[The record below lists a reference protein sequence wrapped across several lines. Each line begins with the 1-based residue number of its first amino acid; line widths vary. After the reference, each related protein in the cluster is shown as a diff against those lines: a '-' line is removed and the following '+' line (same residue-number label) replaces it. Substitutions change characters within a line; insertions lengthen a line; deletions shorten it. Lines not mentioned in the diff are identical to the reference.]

1 MMNPCRFIGL
11 LFLLLPVF
19 AFGAVP
25 GEIPVSDQAKSF
37 TVAAKRSN
45 AIEQLIGLGNSLGLG
60 KTVESF
66 LPADEAFQF
75 RADVRDAD
83 TIALNW
89 VIADGYYLY
98 RDKFKIQ
105 IPNVQG
111 IYVKEVEFPAGEVK
125 EDEFFGR
132 MEVYHNNVDAVAML
146 ERLDPEA
153 KEITLTATYQG
164 CAEAGICYPPI
175 ERSLVLMLA
184 DASPSPVPIA
194 ATATAA
200 PAPKLPVAEQDLI
213 VQKLLQENVLFTI
226 LSFLGFGLLLAFTP
240 CVFPMIP
247 ILSSILVGQDG
258 ELTAKRGFWLSFVY
272 VIAMAGTYTAAGV
285 LAGLFGR
292 NLQATFQNPWILS
305 AFAGIFV
312 LLALS
317 MFGFYKL
324 QIPAFIQGQ
333 ITKISNQQKGGT
345 IIGVAI
351 MGFLSAMIVGP
362 CVAAPLAGA
371 LIYIGQTGDAALGG
385 LALFALS
392 IGMGIPLLALGA
404 GAGKLLPKA
413 GPWMNVINAVFG
425 VLLLALAIWL
435 LERILP
441 TPVILALWATL
452 LIVSSIYMGSLD
464 SLESGASGW
473 RRLWK
478 GVGLVSLVCGVLLL
492 VGAASG
498 SKELLQ
504 PLRGLGLL
512 TGTGEPA
519 AGETALAFHT
529 IKTVADLEFELQ
541 KSAQNSQ
548 YVMLDFYADWCVTC
562 KEMEKYTFSNPDVR
576 QALAG
581 VRLLQA
587 DVTAYDSDD
596 QMLLSKLG
604 LIGPPSILFF
614 GPDGEERKSFRLVG
628 FIEAESFRDHVMKLK
643 SI

>member
-1 MMNPCRFIGL
+1 MNPCRFIGL
-11 LFLLLPVF
+11 LLLLPVI
-19 AFGAVP
+19 AFGAALE
-25 GEIPVSDQAKSF
+25 EIPASDQAKSF
-37 TVAAKRSN
+37 TVVAKKSN

-60 KTVESF
+60 QTAESF

-75 RADVRDAD
+75 SADVRNVN

-105 IPNVQG
+105 LQNVQG

-132 MEVYHNNVDAVAML
+132 MEVYHNNVEAVATL
-146 ERLDPEA
+146 ERLDPQA
-153 KEITLTATYQG
+153 TEITLIATYQG

-175 ERSLVLMLA
+175 ERSIVLMLA
-184 DASPSPVPIA
+184 DASPPPAPVA
-194 ATATAA
+194 ATATA
-200 PAPKLPVAEQDLI
+200 PVPKSPVAEQDLI
-213 VQKLLQENVLFTI
+213 AQKLLQENVLFTI

-247 ILSSILVGQDG
+247 ILSSILVGQGG
-258 ELTAKRGFWLSFVY
+258 ELTARRGFGLSLVY
-272 VIAMAGTYTAAGV
+272 VIAMACTYTVAGV

-305 AFAGIFV
+305 AFAGVFV

-324 QIPAFIQGQ
+324 QIPAFIQDQ
-333 ITKISNQQKGGT
+333 ITKISNRRKGGT
-345 IIGVAI
+345 IVGVAI
-351 MGFLSAMIVGP
+351 MGFLSAMIIGP

-371 LIYIGQTGDAALGG
+371 LIYIGQTGDAVLGG

-392 IGMGIPLLALGA
+392 VGMGIPLLALGA
-404 GAGKLLPKA
+404 GAGKLLPKT
-413 GPWMNVINAVFG
+413 GPWMNMINAVFG

-441 TPVILALWATL
+441 ASVSLALWAVL
-452 LIVSSIYMGSLD
+452 LIVSSVYMGSLD
-464 SLESGASGW
+464 SLESGAGGW

-478 GVGLVSLVCGVLLL
+478 GIGLVSLVCGVLLL

-519 AGETALAFHT
+519 ASESALAFHT
-529 IKTVADLEFELQ
+529 IKSVADLEYELQ

-562 KEMEKYTFSNPDVR
+562 KEMEKYTFSK
-576 QALAG
+576 Q
-581 VRLLQA
+581 
-587 DVTAYDSDD
+587 
-596 QMLLSKLG
+596 
-604 LIGPPSILFF
+604 
-614 GPDGEERKSFRLVG
+614 
-628 FIEAESFRDHVMKLK
+628 
-643 SI
+643 

>member
-11 LFLLLPVF
+11 LLLLPVI
-19 AFGAVP
+19 AFGAAP
-25 GEIPVSDQAKSF
+25 GKIPVSDQAKSF
-37 TVAAKRSN
+37 TVAAKKSS

-60 KTVESF
+60 QTAESF

-75 RADVRDAD
+75 SADVRDAD

-105 IPNVQG
+105 LQNAQG
-111 IYVKEVEFPAGEVK
+111 IYVKEVEFPVGEVK

-132 MEVYHNNVDAVAML
+132 MEVFHNNVEAVAML
-146 ERLDPEA
+146 ERLDPQA
-153 KEITLTATYQG
+153 KEITLIATYQG

-175 ERSLVLMLA
+175 ERSMVLMLA
-184 DASPSPVPIA
+184 DASPPPAPV
-194 ATATAA
+194 AA
-200 PAPKLPVAEQDLI
+200 PAAMAPMSEPLVAEQDLI
-213 VQKLLQENVLFTI
+213 AQKLLQENVLFTI

-272 VIAMAGTYTAAGV
+272 VIAMAGTYTVAGV

-333 ITKISNQQKGGT
+333 ITKISNRQKGGT
-345 IIGVAI
+345 IVGVAI

-371 LIYIGQTGDAALGG
+371 LIYIGQTGDAVLGG
-385 LALFALS
+385 IALFTLS
-392 IGMGIPLLALGA
+392 VGMGIPLLALGA

-441 TPVILALWATL
+441 TSVSLALWAAL
-452 LIVSSIYMGSLD
+452 LIVSSVYMGSLD
-464 SLESGASGW
+464 SLESGAGGW

-478 GVGLVSLVCGVLLL
+478 GVGLVSLVSGVLLL
-492 VGAASG
+492 VGAA
-498 SKELLQ
+498 
-504 PLRGLGLL
+504 
-512 TGTGEPA
+512 
-519 AGETALAFHT
+519 H
-529 IKTVADLEFELQ
+529 
-541 KSAQNSQ
+541 
-548 YVMLDFYADWCVTC
+548 
-562 KEMEKYTFSNPDVR
+562 
-576 QALAG
+576 
-581 VRLLQA
+581 
-587 DVTAYDSDD
+587 
-596 QMLLSKLG
+596 
-604 LIGPPSILFF
+604 
-614 GPDGEERKSFRLVG
+614 
-628 FIEAESFRDHVMKLK
+628 
-643 SI
+643 